1 MEDNKSIIYKEKDY
15 DKQQEE
21 FKKLLEDL
29 RMEQREQM

>member
-1 MEDNKSIIYKEKDY
+1 MKDNKLIIEKEKEY

-29 RMEQREQM
+29 MMEQREQM